1 MKRLAIL
8 ILVLSIVLSASIGGA
23 IAYNALNKDTT
34 PDNQDDNKIDF
45 AWDKVRVAK
54 DYMYPDNFEY
64 VDYAEE
70 VKFDYDKHPLLL
82 DQGFFWCKYDEAQ
95 NEVIKVDADSE
106 EGAALVDPNKP
117 TIINIHGMTDSGGHS
132 EEMYWWPSRNGTLDQ
147 VGYETPI
154 QMLQFWL
161 DRGYNVGMYSYNRFA
176 AESGAFFNIEEK
188 MWTTE
193 GSVGIR
199 YATPEDTY
207 VEDASEFTVAEHFA
221 AEWIRAT
228 NILPEG
234 FGNQDIRF
242 AAHSMGGPVVLAGSF
257 LLTELASVGQI
268 DTNLLPDRIC
278 LQDTYFGTFFPMG
291 GDEFMNLGYE
301 NQLCRWSNK
310 NISSPGEAAVE
321 AIKDIAAN
329 NIVIEY
335 YTYAASSLWMWH
347 KPAMRKAVLEN
358 SVTFMLTPDF
368 VSITDQHCGVR
379 EFYMISILYD
389 YEATENAT
397 NAEKSKY
404 YASIPTAV
412 LKEMVGKYFAMTAGG
427 PTVLSPDDAL
437 IEEDIYTV
445 VDKLTV
451 A

>member
-1 MKRLAIL
+1 M
-8 ILVLSIVLSASIGGA
+8 LSIVLSASIGGA

-207 VEDASEFTVAEHFA
+207 VEDPF
-221 AEWIRAT
+221 
-228 NILPEG
+228 
-234 FGNQDIRF
+234 
-242 AAHSMGGPVVLAGSF
+242 
-257 LLTELASVGQI
+257 
-268 DTNLLPDRIC
+268 
-278 LQDTYFGTFFPMG
+278 
-291 GDEFMNLGYE
+291 E
-301 NQLCRWSNK
+301 N
-310 NISSPGEAAVE
+310 
-321 AIKDIAAN
+321 
-329 NIVIEY
+329 
-335 YTYAASSLWMWH
+335 
-347 KPAMRKAVLEN
+347 
-358 SVTFMLTPDF
+358 
-368 VSITDQHCGVR
+368 
-379 EFYMISILYD
+379 
-389 YEATENAT
+389 
-397 NAEKSKY
+397 
-404 YASIPTAV
+404 
-412 LKEMVGKYFAMTAGG
+412 
-427 PTVLSPDDAL
+427 
-437 IEEDIYTV
+437 
-445 VDKLTV
+445 
-451 A
+451 